1 MHITD
6 LLQQSNSEELAQK
19 IPALHDKSPYYS
31 RNMAVYWIF

>member
-6 LLQQSNSEELAQK
+6 PLRQSNSEELAPK

-31 RNMAVYWIF
+31 RNMAFYWIF